1 MMDDVIIRYVCSVFI
16 ITYVYSFKICCFFRV
31 VCLLFFADVKINKWT
46 IDLALTER
54 REGERWGT
62 GQRNKILQKN
72 IFTNSP
78 PKSESS
84 KLFFLLSIAWL
95 LLLSSSAAAAISV
108 AFIAAVEGKYFANVP
123 RQFVLH
129 RRQLVVNGLRGAE
142 HLLHVDSH

>member
-1 MMDDVIIRYVCSVFI
+1 MCVQCL
-16 ITYVYSFKICCFFRV
+16 TYVYSFKYVVSSVF

-46 IDLALTER
+46 IDLALTE

-84 KLFFLLSIAWL
+84 KLFFFLLSIAWL
-95 LLLSSSAAAAISV
+95 LLLSSSSAISV
-108 AFIAAVEGKYFANVP
+108 ALIAAVEGKYFANVP